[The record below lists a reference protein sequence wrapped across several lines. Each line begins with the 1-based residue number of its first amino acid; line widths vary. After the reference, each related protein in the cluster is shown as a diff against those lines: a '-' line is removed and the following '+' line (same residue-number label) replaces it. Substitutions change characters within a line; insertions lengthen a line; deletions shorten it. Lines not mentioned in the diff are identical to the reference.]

1 MRQDFIGR
9 GWSFPLDVNPSGMIA
24 MAGGARK
31 LEQAMRIVLATFPG
45 ERPYRP
51 EFGCRLKSYVF
62 AGASV
67 DVLGRIA
74 AEVRASLVR
83 WEPRVNVDNVTV
95 YPDSGN
101 AALLYI
107 DITYTAKGEND
118 PRNLVQPFYTI
129 PDDVE

>member
-1 MRQDFIGR
+1 
-9 GWSFPLDVNPSGMIA
+9 

-31 LEQAMRIVLATFPG
+31 LEQAMRLVLSTFPG

-51 EFGCRLKSYVF
+51 EFGCKLRSYVF

-74 AEVRASLVR
+74 AEVRSSLTR
-83 WEPRVNVDNVTV
+83 WEPRVNVDEVIV
-95 YPDSGN
+95 HPDAAN
-101 AALLYI
+101 EALLHI

-118 PRNLVQPFYTI
+118 PRNLVYPFYTI
-129 PDDVE
+129 PEDGE

>member
-1 MRQDFIGR
+1 MGPDFIGR
-9 GWSFPLDVNPSGMIA
+9 GWSFPLDVNPSGTIA

-31 LEQAMRIVLATFPG
+31 LEQAMRLVLSTFPG

-51 EFGCRLKSYVF
+51 EFGSRLRGYVF
-62 AGASV
+62 EGASV

-83 WEPRVNVDNVTV
+83 WEPRVTVDDVTV
-95 YPDSGN
+95 YPDRSDES
-101 AALLYI
+101 LLHI

-118 PRNLVQPFYTI
+118 PRNLVYPFYTI
-129 PDDVE
+129 PEDGE